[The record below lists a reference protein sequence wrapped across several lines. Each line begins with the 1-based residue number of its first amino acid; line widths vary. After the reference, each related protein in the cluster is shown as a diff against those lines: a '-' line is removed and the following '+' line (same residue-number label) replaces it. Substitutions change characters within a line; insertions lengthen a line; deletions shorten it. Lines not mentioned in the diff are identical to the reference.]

1 MYVKTVSATLNIRD
15 FYSEVN
21 SNMITEEYVL
31 LVDLLEKVD
40 RKFNGV
46 SKKQDDLT
54 EKIEDKIKETKK
66 IEEHKILTYSL
77 PLSII

>member
-21 SNMITEEYVL
+21 SKMITEEYAL

-40 RKFNGV
+40 LKFNGV

-66 IEEHKILTYSL
+66 IEEYKKLCYSL
-77 PLSII
+77 PLSMI